1 MKDNQSFSEF
11 LYGDGPVMKVQEQIS
26 QALSEMRCEEHDS
39 KPDYIMHFDAHQLKF
54 NTVSYCCLKFDKE
67 IKNVVKDIISKA
79 PQP

>member
-39 KPDYIMHFDAHQLKF
+39 KPDYLMQFDAGQLKF
-54 NTVSYCCLKFDKE
+54 NTVSNCCPIFDRE
-67 IKNVVKDIISKA
+67 IKNVVRDIISKA
-79 PQP
+79 PKP